1 MASRDGF
8 LVASGVRWASNRV
21 ESTGDQFLEHAMK
34 SRPRKPDPAIA
45 KRALQEAADRRA
57 EKDKAELE
65 APKEKELSGR
75 KGPDPTRYGDWEN
88 KGIISDF

>member
-1 MASRDGF
+1 
-8 LVASGVRWASNRV
+8 
-21 ESTGDQFLEHAMK
+21 MK

-65 APKEKELSGR
+65 APKEKELSGPE
-75 KGPDPTRYGDWEN
+75 GPGSYPIRGTGKTRALFLTFRLLIYRR
-88 KGIISDF
+88 

>member
-1 MASRDGF
+1 
-8 LVASGVRWASNRV
+8 
-21 ESTGDQFLEHAMK
+21 MK

-75 KGPDPTRYGDWEN
+75 KGPDPTRYGGLG
-88 KGIISDF
+88 KQGHYF